1 MTKQQNMNIN
11 KPHQIINLDDLTV
24 LFVTGKDATKFLH
37 AQFTNDLASLPVN
50 SWQYSGYC
58 TPKGRLLAFMTI
70 ARINDNEYLLI
81 LPAEVCESILPRL
94 RMFVMRDDV
103 TISPQHEQLHIAGIV
118 SAADVLSDNGL
129 VTEKATGKL
138 VALDNTY
145 MLTINEEMGRYL
157 YIADPERI
165 DRLPLDLAD
174 RNNWTQLDIQA
185 GVPAI
190 VTATLEAFVPQMVN
204 LDLIG
209 AVNFKK
215 GCYPGQEV
223 VARVHYLG
231 KIKQRM
237 FVATTT
243 AIKPAKPGDKIYIA
257 EQKDKLAGTVVQAS
271 NMNSG
276 QILQLVL
283 QTEAVSGNADFRLG
297 DIDGDKVI
305 VGTQPYTIIDTENQQ

>member
-1 MTKQQNMNIN
+1 MNTK
-11 KPHQIINLDDLTV
+11 KPNQIINLDDLTS
-24 LFVTGKDATKFLH
+24 LLVTGKDATKFLH
-37 AQFTNDLASLPVN
+37 AQFTNDLANLPVN

-81 LPAEVCESILPRL
+81 TPAEISESFLARL

-103 TISPQHEQLHIAGIV
+103 TISPQDKQLHIVGIV
-118 SAADVLSDNGL
+118 SSADVLSSNGL
-129 VTEKATGKL
+129 AT
-138 VALDNTY
+138 ALETGELITADNTY
-145 MLTINEEMGRYL
+145 LLTINQKTGRYL
-157 YIADPERI
+157 YIADSGRI
-165 DRLPLDLAD
+165 SRLPLDPAD
-174 RNNWTQLDIQA
+174 RTYWTQLDIQA
-185 GVPAI
+185 GIPAV

-237 FVATTT
+237 FVAT
-243 AIKPAKPGDKIYIA
+243 APANKLARPGDKVYYA
-257 EQKDKLAGTVVQAS
+257 RQKDKAAGTVVQAA
-271 NMNSG
+271 NTNSG

-283 QTEAVSGNADFRLG
+283 QTEAVSKNADIRLF
-297 DIDGDKVI
+297 DIDGEKVI
-305 VGTQPYTIIDTENQQ
+305 MDTQPYTVIDTENQD

>member
-1 MTKQQNMNIN
+1 MKTNN
-11 KPHQIINLDDLTV
+11 PHQIINLDDLTS
-24 LFVTGKDATKFLH
+24 LFVAGEDATKFLH
-37 AQFTNDLASLPVN
+37 AQFTNDLANLPVN

-81 LPAEVCESILPRL
+81 LPAEICESILPRL

-118 SAADVLSDNGL
+118 SSADELSDNGL
-129 VTEKATGKL
+129 VAEKETGKL
-138 VALDNTY
+138 VTLDNTY
-145 MLTINEEMGRYL
+145 MLTINEETGRYL
-157 YIADPERI
+157 YIAGSDKINRLSLDP
-165 DRLPLDLAD
+165 AD

-185 GVPAI
+185 GIPAI

-237 FVATTT
+237 FVATTAAT
-243 AIKPAKPGDKIYIA
+243 KLAKPGDKVYIA
-257 EQKDKLAGTVVQAS
+257 GQNDKVAGTVVQAS

-283 QTEAVSGNADFRLG
+283 QTEAVSENADIRLSA
-297 DIDGDKVI
+297 IDGDKLI
-305 VGTQPYTIIDTENQQ
+305 VGMQPYTVIDTDNQH

>member
-1 MTKQQNMNIN
+1 MNTK
-11 KPHQIINLDDLTV
+11 KPNQIINLDDLTS
-24 LFVTGKDATKFLH
+24 LLVTGKDATKFLH
-37 AQFTNDLASLPVN
+37 AQFTNDLANLPVN

-81 LPAEVCESILPRL
+81 TPAEISESLLARL

-103 TISPQHEQLHIAGIV
+103 TISPQDKQLHIVGIV
-118 SAADVLSDNGL
+118 SSADVLSSNGL
-129 VTEKATGKL
+129 ATAQETGELVTA
-138 VALDNTY
+138 DNTY
-145 MLTINEEMGRYL
+145 MLTINHKTGRYL
-157 YIADPERI
+157 YIADSERI
-165 DRLPLDLAD
+165 SRLPLDSAD
-174 RNNWTQLDIQA
+174 RNYWTKLDIQA
-185 GVPAI
+185 GIPAL

-237 FVATTT
+237 FVATT
-243 AIKPAKPGDKIYIA
+243 PAKKLTTPGNKVYYA
-257 EQKDKLAGTVVQAS
+257 GQKDKVAGTVVQAAIT
-271 NMNSG
+271 NSG

-283 QTEAVSGNADFRLG
+283 QTEAVSENADIRLC
-297 DIDGDKVI
+297 DIDGDKII
-305 VGTQPYTIIDTENQQ
+305 VDTQPYTVIDAEKQD

>member
-1 MTKQQNMNIN
+1 MNTK
-11 KPHQIINLDDLTV
+11 KPNQIINLDDLTS
-24 LFVTGKDATKFLH
+24 LLVTGKDATKFLH
-37 AQFTNDLASLPVN
+37 AQFTNDLANLPVN

-81 LPAEVCESILPRL
+81 TPAEISESLLARL

-103 TISPQHEQLHIAGIV
+103 TISPQDPQQHTVGIV
-118 SAADVLSDNGL
+118 SSADVLSSNGL
-129 VTEKATGKL
+129 AAAEETGKL
-138 VALDNTY
+138 VNTDNTFT
-145 MLTINEEMGRYL
+145 LTINEETGRYL
-157 YIADPERI
+157 YIADAERI
-165 DRLPLDLAD
+165 SRLALDPAD
-174 RNNWTQLDIQA
+174 RNYWTQLDIQA
-185 GVPAI
+185 GIPAI

-237 FVATTT
+237 FVATT
-243 AIKPAKPGDKIYIA
+243 PAKKLTTPGNKVYYA
-257 EQKDKLAGTVVQAS
+257 GQKDKVAGTVVQAAIT
-271 NMNSG
+271 NSG

-283 QTEAVSGNADFRLG
+283 QTEAVSENADIRLC
-297 DIDGDKVI
+297 DIDGDKII
-305 VGTQPYTIIDTENQQ
+305 VDTQPYTVIDAEKQD